1 MKARALS
8 TFITVCLFIVA
19 NLVSTLGVFVPSAA
33 ASDDL
38 PPVVPALVSPVD
50 GSAVDTTEPTLEWT
64 YESEVASY
72 TVQVATDTSPLIDEV
87 VEGATSY
94 LVPSDADLEV
104 GVTYYWRVAVTPE
117 DDELPSWSATSSFT
131 VEDTEELPDMPD
143 APDVP
148 GMPSLLGPLDEAL
161 VSYGDIKNNLES
173 AWLKFASEE
182 GVQTSHIKISGEF
195 LKDGMVTSL
204 DLDMI
209 ISGDS
214 FSMVKLAS
222 DDSEFPQLIAG
233 DTYTWAVRSSFVE
246 DASKD
251 SEEVWGEWSDNWTF
265 TVVAKE
271 PENDEPIDEG
281 DTDEE
286 DIAPKATTTTT
297 TTTTT
302 RIEHVVT
309 VVTSSYTYPNPQLVY
324 EGSGATLG
332 DSAPVDRSISSTSTE
347 NIIENEDRSEP
358 VEGSGAFLLLGWWW
372 IVVVATVAG
381 GYYLFF
387 RVPTE

>member
-19 NLVSTLGVFVPSAA
+19 SLVSTLGVFVPSAA
-33 ASDDL
+33 ASDDF
-38 PPVVPALVSPVD
+38 PPVVPILSSPVD
-50 GSAVDTTEPTLEWT
+50 DGTVDTTEPTLEWT
-64 YESEVASY
+64 YESEAVSY
-72 TVQVATDTSPLIDEV
+72 SVQIATDTTFGEPLIDEV

-94 LVPSDADLEV
+94 QVPADAGLEA
-104 GVTYYWRVAVTPE
+104 GGRYYWRVAVTPE
-117 DDELPSWSATSSFT
+117 GDELPSWSATSSFK
-131 VEDTEELPDMPD
+131 VEDTEELPDV
-143 APDVP
+143 PDVP
-148 GMPSLLGPLDEAL
+148 AAPCLLSPADEAL
-161 VSYGDIKNNLES
+161 VGYGDIKNNLES
-173 AWLKFASEE
+173 AWLIFTSEE
-182 GVQTSHIKISGEF
+182 GAQTSHIKISGEF

-204 DLDMI
+204 DLDMV

-251 SEEVWGEWSDNWTF
+251 SEEVWGEWSDDWRTF

-297 TTTTT
+297 TTTT

-324 EGSGATLG
+324 EGSSATLG
-332 DSAPVDRSISSTSTE
+332 DSNTVDRSISSTSTE
-347 NIIENEDRSEP
+347 NSTENEESEEP
-358 VEGSGAFLLLGWWW
+358 AGESGAFLFLGWWW
-372 IVVVATVAG
+372 LVVVATVAG